1 MKKGLVKELL
11 IIGGVIVLVGGIVF
25 AVTNKTGK
33 PSGSNEIIVNS
44 DGKNM
49 ENEKGKNQD
58 NKKPEKSKED
68 IQSINFDLT
77 NSKQTIF
84 EGKVDVSLV
93 NVEYDNDTLII
104 DGQVNNNS
112 GESITG
118 HVSNFYFKDSNE
130 VITNLD
136 FFENPRFNIDAP
148 SGGKT
153 NFQMIFKNL
162 NIEGNKFTIGGE
174 FFKLG
179 YFGSDKKISL
189 EVIF

>member
-25 AVTNKTGK
+25 AVTKKTGK
-33 PSGSNEIIVNS
+33 LSGSNEIIVNS

-49 ENEKGKNQD
+49 ENEKRENQD
-58 NKKPEKSKED
+58 NKKLEKSKED

-84 EGKVDVSLV
+84 EGTVDVSLV

-136 FFENPRFNIDAP
+136 FLKIRGLILMHLQVE
-148 SGGKT
+148 KQT
-153 NFQMIFKNL
+153 FK
-162 NIEGNKFTIGGE
+162 
-174 FFKLG
+174 
-179 YFGSDKKISL
+179 
-189 EVIF
+189 